1 MLVDLPIFLLKWICG
16 LAVQIHDLI
25 DFDCYYY
32 FDLILLPL
40 IHFDT
45 FGFKVLPPEFRLP
58 NRSIERRIEDGLGF
72 EGLRVILESSI

>member
-1 MLVDLPIFLLKWICG
+1 ML
-16 LAVQIHDLI
+16 
-25 DFDCYYY
+25 
-32 FDLILLPL
+32 
-40 IHFDT
+40 HFDT